1 MNRKLWSVVAVVLL
15 AAVIPVSSWALSM
28 PKDLLTYTVSVTS
41 SGSGQLYWNYG
52 KNMEFFLCNGSDAYN
67 QNCRIKKSESYKFTT
82 LIDRG
87 IVPKADDGWFFD
99 GFYDKSGARDRQLRR
114 RSESFRKFLVC
125 RRQEPWITGPGI
137 RFHKFMWEF
146 PELQN

>member
-52 KNMEFFLCNGSDAYN
+52 KKY
-67 QNCRIKKSESYKFTT
+67 
-82 LIDRG
+82 G
-87 IVPKADDGWFFD
+87 IF
-99 GFYDKSGARDRQLRR
+99 SLQRQR
-114 RSESFRKFLVC
+114 C
-125 RRQEPWITGPGI
+125 
-137 RFHKFMWEF
+137 
-146 PELQN
+146 LQSKL